1 MGVLVVVGVGVDVC
15 VVVGVCVVVVVGVSF
30 VAAAVVSVEVGF
42 DVTGVDTV
50 GVAVFSTL
58 GSDLQPKEKRASTTS
73 TLEKDNLDACIS
85 WKTFWKVSEASAPY

>member
-1 MGVLVVVGVGVDVC
+1 MVVGVLVVVGVGVDVC

-73 TLEKDNLDACIS
+73 TLEKDEIRPAIP
-85 WKTFWKVSEASAPY
+85 E